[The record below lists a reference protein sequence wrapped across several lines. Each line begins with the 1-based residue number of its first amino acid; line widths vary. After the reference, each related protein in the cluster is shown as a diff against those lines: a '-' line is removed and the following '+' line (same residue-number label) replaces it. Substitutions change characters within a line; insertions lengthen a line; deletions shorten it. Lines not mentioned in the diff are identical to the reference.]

1 MKRQNH
7 LIKCLRKFNIKAMI
21 LAAGRGERMR
31 PLTDTLPKPL
41 LEVGGKAL
49 ILWHIEKLLACGFKD
64 IVINIAHLGYKI
76 PEFLGNGSKYGVN
89 ITYSD
94 EQESGALESAG
105 GIKKA
110 LPLLGNDTFLVV
122 NGDIFCDYEFDK
134 NFDLKDNLAHLIL
147 VDNPKHNKDGDFGL
161 KNALVVKT
169 AEEKYTFSGIGYYNP
184 KLFEDLACGKS
195 PLAPLLKQM
204 IELNKISG
212 ELHNGIWHDIG
223 TPQRLEN
230 INTKMKNDN

>member
-41 LEVGGKAL
+41 LEVNGKPL
-49 ILWHIEKLLACGFKD
+49 IIWHIEKLLACGFKD

-76 PEFLGNGSKYGVN
+76 PEFLGDGSKYGVN

-110 LPLLGNDTFLVV
+110 LPLLGDNTFLVL
-122 NGDIFCDYEFDK
+122 NGDIFCDYDFDV

-147 VDNPKHNKDGDFGL
+147 VTNPEHNPDGDFGL
-161 KNALVVKT
+161 KNAFVLNEDTK
-169 AEEKYTFSGIGYYNP
+169 KYTFMGIGYYNP
-184 KLFEDLACGKS
+184 KLFESLAVGKS
-195 PLAPLLKQM
+195 ALAPLLRQEIK
-204 IELNKISG
+204 NKKITG
-212 ELHNGIWHDIG
+212 ELHHGMWHDIG
-223 TPQRLEN
+223 TPQRLED
-230 INTKMKNDN
+230 INKKMKR